1 MDENA
6 STKPRIKIKIC
17 VHPEQRVRQA
27 SVVATK
33 NVGCLQE
40 LFKNCPKVFICR
52 GEILQPN
59 LSFQFYGIKDGYSIV
74 VMPEDYDNIEFARW
88 ASITRDQDNFED
100 RVGFAVNENTKGEV
114 ARLRDLHFDRME
126 MRSRHF
132 ARFIESPA
140 QARFYGGKSDLEKK
154 LNLDWEKS
162 TAPNSEPMPSFWP
175 DITDKTKARL
185 KRGKAPKSQP

>member
-6 STKPRIKIKIC
+6 SKEPRITIKIC
-17 VHPEQRVRQA
+17 VHPEQRVRRA
-27 SVVATK
+27 SVRATK
-33 NVGCLQE
+33 NVGCLQT
-40 LFKNCPKVFICR
+40 LFPNRPKVFICC

-59 LSFQFYGIKDGYSIV
+59 LSFEFYGIKDGYSIV

-100 RVGFAVNENTKGEV
+100 RVCFAVNENTKGEV

-132 ARFIESPA
+132 GRFIESPV
-140 QARFYGGKSDLEKK
+140 QARLYGGRSDLDKK

-175 DITDKTKARL
+175 DITGETQARL
-185 KRGKAPKSQP
+185 RRGEAPKSQP